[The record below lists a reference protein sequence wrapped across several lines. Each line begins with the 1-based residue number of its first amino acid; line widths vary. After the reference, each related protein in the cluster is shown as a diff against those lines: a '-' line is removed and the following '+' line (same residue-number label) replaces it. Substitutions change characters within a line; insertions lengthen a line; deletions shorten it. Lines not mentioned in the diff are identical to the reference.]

1 MTEFY
6 EPVKE
11 RLMRYARINTDSDP
25 HSTSVPTT
33 SCQHDLASVIYEEL
47 QEIGATN
54 VYYDKDTCVVYGSLE
69 ANVKTGRAIG
79 FVTHMDTAPD
89 ASGKDVKPWV
99 LENYDGNDIVLN
111 AEKNII
117 MSPSVFPNLKQY
129 IGQDL
134 ILTDGTTL
142 LGGDDKASIA
152 AVMTLLE
159 YLVKHPEI
167 KHNFIS
173 VAFTPD
179 EEVSGL
185 AKDLD
190 LERFKSPIAYTLDG
204 DHLGY
209 YMDET
214 FNASLSTIEIHGISV
229 HTATAKGIMKNA
241 VDIGNE
247 FLNKLPALEKPQYTQ
262 GREGFYHVVSF
273 HGDCEYAKI
282 EINVRDHDSLQFDIR
297 NNTLKMIVDMLNKEY
312 GEGTVNITQR
322 IQYRNL
328 KEVIDQVPFMIPYL
342 KQAIESV
349 GLVPQTEPFRGGTDG
364 SALSHRGL
372 PCPNLSAGYENAHG
386 RFEYVPIQS
395 MEKNVE
401 ILLNLIDIYAKC
413 DC

>member
-1 MTEFY
+1 MTKFY
-6 EPVKE
+6 EQVKE
-11 RLMRYARINTDSDP
+11 RLMRYARINTESDP

-33 SCQHDLASVIYEEL
+33 SCQHDLAKVIYEEL

-179 EEVSGL
+179 EEVGRGVENFE
-185 AKDLD
+185 LD
-190 LERFKSPIAYTLDG
+190 KFSVDYAFTIDG
-204 DHLGY
+204 DRIDSVDY
-209 YMDET
+209 ET
-214 FNASLSTIEIHGISV
+214 FNAAQAVVTFDGTSIHPGDAKDRMVNASLLAMEYASS
-229 HTATAKGIMKNA
+229 
-241 VDIGNE
+241 
-247 FLNKLPALEKPQYTQ
+247 LPKKQTPSHTQ
-262 GREGFYHVVSF
+262 GRQGFYHLVGMEGICEDAKLTYILRNHSKQSFIAQKQKMEAIADKMNEKYGNRVHVSIRDQYENMRQYM
-273 HGDCEYAKI
+273 HGDMRSVNKAKYALRQC
-282 EINVRDHDSLQFDIR
+282 NVTPISTPI
-297 NNTLKMIVDMLNKEY
+297 
-312 GEGTVNITQR
+312 
-322 IQYRNL
+322 
-328 KEVIDQVPFMIPYL
+328 
-342 KQAIESV
+342 
-349 GLVPQTEPFRGGTDG
+349 RGGTDG
-364 SALSHRGL
+364 AMLTARGL
-372 PCPNLSAGYENAHG
+372 ICPNLGTGSFNHHG
-386 RFEYVPIQS
+386 RFEFASIQK
-395 MEKNVE
+395 MEKMVE
-401 ILLNLIDIYAKC
+401 IVLKIVE
-413 DC
+413 

>member
-1 MTEFY
+1 MAVE
-6 EPVKE
+6 K
-11 RLMRYARINTDSDP
+11 RLMHYASFDTQSSEESTSAPSTEKQLILARELKAECEKLGFDSVELTDTGIVYAYLNANTDKKMD
-25 HSTSVPTT
+25 
-33 SCQHDLASVIYEEL
+33 
-47 QEIGATN
+47 
-54 VYYDKDTCVVYGSLE
+54 
-69 ANVKTGRAIG
+69 RIG
-79 FVTHMDTAPD
+79 FIAHMDTATEITG
-89 ASGKDVKPWV
+89 ANVKCRV
-99 LENYDGNDIVLN
+99 ISKYDGNTIQLN
-111 AEKNII
+111 EEYS
-117 MSPSVFPNLKQY
+117 MSKDEFPALANC
-129 IGQDL
+129 IGDDL
-134 ILTDGTTL
+134 IVTDGTTL
-142 LGGDDKASIA
+142 LGADDKAGIA
-152 AVMTLLE
+152 IILE
-159 YLVKHPEI
+159 AMEQLIQSEKEHG
-167 KHNFIS
+167 FIA

-241 VDIGNE
+241 VDIGNA
-247 FLNKLPALEKPQYTQ
+247 FLNKLPVLEKPQYTQ

-273 HGDCEYAKI
+273 NGDCEYAKI

-297 NNTLKMIVDMLNKEY
+297 NNTLKMIVDMLNEEY
-312 GEGTVNITQR
+312 GQGTVNITQR

-349 GLVPQTEPFRGGTDG
+349 GLTPQTEPFRGGTDG